1 VASSERDLLTLPE
14 LSRRIGAPLDAAGRQ
29 LRRLL
34 EAAERATGRPIGV
47 RIAVPRRNNWRVT
60 EEQARR
66 YLPALFGEAEPE
78 PAEDL
83 RRLVQRHMRA
93 VDERTETVA
102 RDAAAEVCGQ
112 LRAETKSVSA
122 LAQRFRR
129 LERCPKS
136 GWSPVATSSHW

>member
-1 VASSERDLLTLPE
+1 MSRDLLTLPE
-14 LSRRIGAPLDAAGRQ
+14 LSRRIGDPLDAAGRQ

-47 RIAVPRRNNWRVT
+47 RIAGPRRTNWRVT

-66 YLPALFGEAEPE
+66 HLPALFGEAEPE

-83 RRLVQRHMRA
+83 RRLVQRHLRA
-93 VDERTETVA
+93 VDERAETVA

-112 LRAETKSVSA
+112 LRAETSEALVLVADSVSA
-122 LAQRFRR
+122 LAQRVRR
-129 LERCPKS
+129 LERGP
-136 GWSPVATSSHW
+136 